1 MFQLKKSFKIY
12 LNKNWLMEFVNIISR
27 NLLYFENSSS
37 YLSNISFSFLYVSLQ
52 HFIMLVLV
60 QFTYIMIFLCSLCSV
75 PRHCNFFANSSQ
87 LKQHVVSPLG
97 LELLVQQLWTCALW
111 PRVELMPITKWEFT
125 AGIWQ
130 ELESLLLK
138 PVEYCWM

>member
-1 MFQLKKSFKIY
+1 MFKPKLI
-12 LNKNWLMEFVNIISR
+12 NRICVISE
-27 NLLYFENSSS
+27 NLLYFESSSS
-37 YLSNISFSFLYVSLQ
+37 YLSNNSFPCFYVSLQ
-52 HFIMLVLV
+52 HFTILSLV
-60 QFTYIMIFLCSLCSV
+60 QFASIMTFLCSLCSV
-75 PRHCNFFANSSQ
+75 HRCCNFFANCSQ
-87 LKQHVVSPLG
+87 LKQHLVSPLG

-111 PRVELMPITKWEFT
+111 QRVELMPIMKWGFT